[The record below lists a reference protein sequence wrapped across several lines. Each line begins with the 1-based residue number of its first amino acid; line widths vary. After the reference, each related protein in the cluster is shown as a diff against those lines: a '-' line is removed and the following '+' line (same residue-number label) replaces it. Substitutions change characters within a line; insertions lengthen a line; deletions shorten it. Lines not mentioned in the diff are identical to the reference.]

1 MIDESKG
8 RAILEIIE
16 NALMARVIV
25 QGQLIVLTQMFQR
38 RLGRPLTD
46 IENTTLTARL
56 HALGHERL
64 SAVVLDLDAT
74 ALAAWLADPAA
85 N

>member
-25 QGQLIVLTQMFQR
+25 QGQLMVFSQQFQH

-46 IENTTLTARL
+46 AENTALTARF

-64 SAVVLDLDAT
+64 SAVVLDLDTT

-85 N
+85 I